1 MTYLAFFII
10 LWTVIALAWRATDIP
25 HGPPSK
31 WYNILEQVILVPVT
45 VIGWIK
51 VAVKFIMEKLDA
63 KKN

>member
-25 HGPPSK
+25 HGPTSK
-31 WYNILEQVILVPVT
+31 WYTVLEQVILAPVT

-51 VAVKFIMEKLDA
+51 IATKFIMEKLDA

>member
-10 LWTVIALAWRATDIP
+10 MWTVIALSWRATDVP
-25 HGPPSK
+25 HGPTSK
-31 WYNILEQVILVPVT
+31 WYNILEQIILVPVT

-51 VAVKFIMEKLDA
+51 IAVKFIMEKIDA